1 MAEPA
6 LLHSTL
12 KRPVCREDWEEQY
25 AHIRKLWW
33 DEDESL
39 ERVMS
44 FMEKHHHFQATAKQ
58 YKTMLKE
65 WNLLKNVPTN
75 EMKAIVKIQTR
86 RRPKDTEFMVRG
98 RVVPQNKIDRFVKR
112 TMGTA
117 KASPSALSPIT
128 EHHTAN
134 TPFAV
139 WYVTPLPSPRRD
151 VSKSFLNSLG
161 FTPGNSPNS
170 EAWFNEW
177 VELPPD
183 SLPKAAS
190 SASQSG
196 LVEMTGLPSPSRAP
210 TLEPTKGKTI
220 PQDGHGMLLN
230 ADTDLLGSWSK
241 VEQTY
246 NVW

>member
-25 AHIRKLWW
+25 AHIRRLWW

-44 FMEKHHHFQATAKQ
+44 FMEKCHHFQATAKQ

-117 KASPSALSPIT
+117 KASPSALSPMS
-128 EHHTAN
+128 H

-139 WYVTPLPSPRRD
+139 WYVTPLPSPHRD
-151 VSKSFLNSLG
+151 VSKPFLG
-161 FTPGNSPNS
+161 FTPGNSPKS
-170 EAWFNEW
+170 DAWFSEW

-190 SASQSG
+190 PPQTG
-196 LVEMTGLPSPSRAP
+196 LVETTGLPIPPRASTSAP
-210 TLEPTKGKTI
+210 IKTDRL
-220 PQDGHGMLLN
+220 PHDGHGLHLDAN
-230 ADTDLLGSWSK
+230 RDLPGSWSK
-241 VEQTY
+241 VEQSY